1 MTSQT
6 PSPTGVSNRGYM
18 FLASCIALIATAI
31 IFAVRGDILG
41 DLAKQFHLTNEQLGW
56 VIIGAFWGFTI
67 SIFIG
72 GQLCDL
78 LGMRAILGLAFLG
91 HISGT
96 LMTIFANGYIML
108 AAATL
113 LIGLGNGF
121 VEAAINPL
129 VATIY
134 PDRKTVK
141 LNLLH
146 AWWPGGIVIG
156 SVLAYAL
163 TRLVGQ
169 EWQGR
174 QGWQNKQAVVLIPA
188 FVYGAML
195 LRLRLPCTERVQLGV
210 STARM
215 YKEALRPLFIVW
227 FIAMWLTA
235 ATELGPNQWIAQI
248 MKKTATESGI
258 LVLAW
263 ISLVMLVGRLFA
275 GPVVHKLS
283 PVGLL
288 IASAVTSGV
297 GLLAMSYV
305 RSAPTAYAA
314 SFIFAVG
321 VCYFWPTML
330 GVTSERFPAGGA
342 LLLGLMGAAGMASS
356 GLAQPLMGYLYDNFG
371 PAGALRYMA
380 WLPVFL
386 VILFGAIFLRDRARG
401 GYKVVKLSEQ
411 EAPSQT
417 PR

>member
-1 MTSQT
+1 MSSQT
-6 PSPTGVSNRGYM
+6 KMEGRTGVSKPGQM

-41 DLAKQFHLTNEQLGW
+41 DLSKQFHLTKEQLGW

-78 LGMRAILGLAFLG
+78 VGMRAILGLAFLG
-91 HISGT
+91 HVVGT
-96 LMTIFANGYIML
+96 LATIFANGYVML

-134 PDRKTVK
+134 PDRKTEK
-141 LNLLH
+141 LNALH

-156 SVLAYAL
+156 SVLSYAL
-163 TRLVGQ
+163 TRVG
-169 EWQGR
+169 
-174 QGWQNKQAVVLIPA
+174 QGWQVKQAVVLIPA
-188 FVYGAML
+188 LVYGFML
-195 LRLRLPCTERVQLGV
+195 LRLKLPRSERVQSGV
-210 STARM
+210 STSRM
-215 YKEALRPLFIVW
+215 YREALRPLFILW
-227 FIAMWLTA
+227 FICMWLTA
-235 ATELGPNQWIAQI
+235 ATELGPNQWIGEI

-258 LVLAW
+258 LILAW
-263 ISLVMLVGRLFA
+263 ISIIMLIGRLFA

-288 IASAVTSGV
+288 AASAAISAV
-297 GLLAMSYV
+297 GLVALSHVA
-305 RSAPTAYAA
+305 SAPAAYAA
-314 SFIFAVG
+314 SFVFAVG

-342 LLLGLMGAAGMASS
+342 LLLGLMGAAGMASA
-356 GLAQPLMGYLYDNFG
+356 GLAQPLMGYLYDAYG
-371 PAGALRYMA
+371 PAGALKYFA
-380 WLPVFL
+380 ILPAFL
-386 VILFGAIFLRDRARG
+386 IVVFGAIFLYDLTKG
-401 GYKVVKLSEQ
+401 GYKVVKLAEE
-411 EAPSQT
+411 EASSQART
-417 PR
+417 

>member
-1 MTSQT
+1 
-6 PSPTGVSNRGYM
+6 M
-18 FLASCIALIATAI
+18 FFASCIALIATAI

-41 DLAKQFHLTNEQLGW
+41 DLGKEFQLTNAQLGW

-72 GQLCDL
+72 GQLCDVV
-78 LGMRAILGLAFLG
+78 GMRAILALAFIG

-134 PDRKTVK
+134 PDRKTER

-163 TRLVGQ
+163 TKAG
-169 EWQGR
+169 
-174 QGWQNKQAVVLIPA
+174 QGWQVKQAIVLIPA
-188 FVYGAML
+188 VIYGIIL
-195 LRLRLPCTERVQLGV
+195 LRLRLPRTERVQSGV
-210 STARM
+210 STGRM
-215 YKEALRPLFIVW
+215 YKEALRPLFILW
-227 FIAMWLTA
+227 FICMWLTA
-235 ATELGPNQWIAQI
+235 ATELGPNQWIGEI
-248 MKKTATESGI
+248 MKKTATQSGI
-258 LVLAW
+258 LILAW
-263 ISLVMLVGRLFA
+263 ISLIMLVGRLFA

-283 PVGLL
+283 PIGLL
-288 IASAVTSGV
+288 IASSATAAV
-297 GLLAMSYV
+297 GLFAMGHV
-305 RSAPTAYAA
+305 HTAPAAYGA
-314 SFIFAVG
+314 SFVFAVG

-356 GLAQPLMGYLYDNFG
+356 GFAQPLMGKLVDVYG
-371 PAGALRYMA
+371 PASALRSMA
-380 WLPVFL
+380 VLPVFL
-386 VILFGAIFLRDRARG
+386 IALFGAIFLRDCAKG
-401 GYKVVKLSEQ
+401 GYKVVKL
-411 EAPSQT
+411 EAEGVAAKPGK
-417 PR
+417 

>member
-1 MTSQT
+1 MTSEI
-6 PSPTGVSNRGYM
+6 PSPVGVSNRGQM
-18 FLASCIALIATAI
+18 FFASCIALIATAI

-72 GQLCDL
+72 GQLCDVV
-78 LGMRAILGLAFLG
+78 GMRAILGLAFLG
-91 HISGT
+91 QVVGT

-134 PDRKTVK
+134 ADRKTER

-156 SVLAYAL
+156 AVLAYGL
-163 TRLVGQ
+163 TQAG
-169 EWQGR
+169 
-174 QGWQNKQAVVLIPA
+174 QGWQVKQAVVLIPA
-188 FVYGAML
+188 LVYGVMF
-195 LRLRLPCTERVQLGV
+195 LRLRLPRTERVQSGV
-210 STARM
+210 STKRM
-215 YKEALRPLFIVW
+215 YKEALRPLFILW
-227 FIAMWLTA
+227 FICMWLTA
-235 ATELGPNQWIAQI
+235 VTELGPNQWIGEI
-248 MKKTATESGI
+248 MKQTATQSGI
-258 LVLAW
+258 LILAW
-263 ISLVMLVGRLFA
+263 ISLIMLVGRLFA

-283 PVGLL
+283 PIGLL
-288 IASAVTSGV
+288 IASSATAAV
-297 GLLAMSYV
+297 GLFAMSQV
-305 RSAPTAYAA
+305 HSAPTAYAA
-314 SFIFAVG
+314 SFVFAVG

-342 LLLGLMGAAGMASS
+342 LLLGLMGAAGMASA
-356 GLAQPLMGYLYDNFG
+356 GFAQPLMGYFYDTYG
-371 PAGALRYMA
+371 PAEALRYVA
-380 WLPVFL
+380 VLPIVL
-386 VILFGAIFLRDRARG
+386 IVIFAAIFLRDRARG

-411 EAPSQT
+411 EAPPQT